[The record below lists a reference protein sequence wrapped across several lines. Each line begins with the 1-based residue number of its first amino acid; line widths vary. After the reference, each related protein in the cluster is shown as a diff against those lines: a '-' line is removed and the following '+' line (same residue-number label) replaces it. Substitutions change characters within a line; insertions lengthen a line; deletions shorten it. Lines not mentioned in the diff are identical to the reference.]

1 MGFFIYTRPAG
12 RRQKNQEGELQN
24 AENQLCERREST
36 HQEKLVLSSEAVLRG
51 NMMDTEL
58 IGQASDYT
66 STSLVEHTLFGRED
80 IVDKAIRE
88 LRAVAKG
95 SRYCLRFSGGK
106 DSVVVKRLLDL
117 AKVPYCAKFSR
128 TSVDPPELLGFIR
141 GQHPDVH
148 VEPPR
153 ISMYQLIIKK
163 GFPPTRLCRYCCQEF
178 KERNVCGRDRNLLTV
193 TGVRKAESPKRKS
206 RSKYETCQSDKG
218 VEFYHPII
226 HWTDEQV
233 WDFIAAE
240 HIPYCRLYDEEGID
254 RIGCVGCPLASSAKI
269 AAEFKRWPLFEK
281 AYLWAFEKMLE
292 GRHFDKW
299 KTKYDVMDWYI
310 YGAEASCKAAA
321 DANQL
326 DLFHADYFG
335 QLGLPNE
342 EMSIGVAGSRHLIE
356 EVLAAEQI

>member
-24 AENQLCERREST
+24 AENQLCEHREST

-51 NMMDTEL
+51 NMMDTKL
-58 IGQASDYT
+58 IAQASDYT

-153 ISMYQLIIKK
+153 I
-163 GFPPTRLCRYCCQEF
+163 CWE
-178 KERNVCGRDRNLLTV
+178 
-193 TGVRKAESPKRKS
+193 
-206 RSKYETCQSDKG
+206 
-218 VEFYHPII
+218 
-226 HWTDEQV
+226 
-233 WDFIAAE
+233 
-240 HIPYCRLYDEEGID
+240 
-254 RIGCVGCPLASSAKI
+254 
-269 AAEFKRWPLFEK
+269 
-281 AYLWAFEKMLE
+281 
-292 GRHFDKW
+292 
-299 KTKYDVMDWYI
+299 
-310 YGAEASCKAAA
+310 
-321 DANQL
+321 
-326 DLFHADYFG
+326 
-335 QLGLPNE
+335 
-342 EMSIGVAGSRHLIE
+342 
-356 EVLAAEQI
+356 